1 MSNTAVIL
9 VLGSGGQVGRELM
22 RIPLPYGMKRRGL
35 THGELDITDR
45 EAVAAAVREVGTDLV
60 VNAAAYTAVDKAE
73 SEPERAFAVNCG
85 GATNVADACATAGAA
100 LVHLSTDYVFDGEKD
115 GAYVEDDLVHPLC
128 VYGASK
134 AAGEASV
141 RSACPRHVVL
151 RTAWVYGVFGRN
163 FVKTM
168 LELAETRDEVAVVD
182 DQRGCPTAAADIAA
196 AILDIARAPA
206 PRWGTYHYCGSDTS
220 WYSFAQEIFDI
231 AAPVTARRPALRAI
245 STADYPT
252 PARRPR
258 NAVLDCARIGAAFGI
273 RSRPWRD
280 ALRRVLDELLRE
292 RRVGEAT

>member
-1 MSNTAVIL
+1 MTYTYFCA
-9 VLGSGGQVGRELM
+9 
-22 RIPLPYGMKRRGL
+22 PGL
-35 THGELDITDR
+35 
-45 EAVAAAVREVGTDLV
+45 
-60 VNAAAYTAVDKAE
+60 
-73 SEPERAFAVNCG
+73 
-85 GATNVADACATAGAA
+85 ATP
-100 LVHLSTDYVFDGEKD
+100 S
-115 GAYVEDDLVHPLC
+115 
-128 VYGASK
+128 S
-134 AAGEASV
+134 
-141 RSACPRHVVL
+141 SACRM
-151 RTAWVYGVFGRN
+151 TS
-163 FVKTM
+163 T
-168 LELAETRDEVAVVD
+168 
-182 DQRGCPTAAADIAA
+182 
-196 AILDIARAPA
+196 ARAPA